1 MTGETARIRIAC
13 GACGTVTLAPAGII
27 AQRCPHCGSTDIV
40 CTEAATD
47 VPFAPDG
54 VVPFAFDAPTARRRA
69 LRWVRRA
76 WFPPSKLAALAQ
88 SDALVR
94 RYLPFWMFST
104 HATAYWAGSGATRGI
119 IEMDFRSVLVCADR
133 DADAR
138 WPSLLEPVMPGD
150 VRDFDA
156 AYISGIDVVEGRRGL
171 DEALSL
177 AHARIEREL
186 AAAAR
191 HGRRNRE
198 REKLQL
204 SRIEHA
210 RETYRRVLLP
220 VWLLEYRYCGRGYHV
235 IVDGARGRVAGEAPQ
250 SIAKVALLVVAS
262 LWMILFVEDAETAM
276 SIPVAIVEG
285 VRWLVRRPLSG

>member
-1 MTGETARIRIAC
+1 MTGEAAGIRIAC
-13 GACGTVTLAPAGII
+13 GACGTVTLAPAGIV
-27 AQRCPHCGSTDIV
+27 AQRCPYCGSIDIA
-40 CTEAATD
+40 CTEATTD
-47 VPFAPDG
+47 QRFAPDG
-54 VVPFAFDAPTARRRA
+54 VVPFAFDASTARRRA

-76 WFPPSKLAALAQ
+76 WFPPSKLAARAQ

-104 HATAYWAGSGATRGI
+104 YATGYWSGSGATRGI
-119 IEMDFRSVLVCADR
+119 IEMDFRSLLVCADR

-150 VRDFDA
+150 VREFDA
-156 AYISGIDVVEGRRGL
+156 TYVDGVDVVEGSRGL

-186 AAAAR
+186 ADTAR
-191 HGRRNRE
+191 YGRRSRD
-198 REKLQL
+198 RDKLQL
-204 SRIEHA
+204 SRVEHA

-220 VWLLEYRYCGRGYHV
+220 VWLLEYRYCGRRYHL

-250 SIAKVALLVVAS
+250 SIVKVALLVVAS